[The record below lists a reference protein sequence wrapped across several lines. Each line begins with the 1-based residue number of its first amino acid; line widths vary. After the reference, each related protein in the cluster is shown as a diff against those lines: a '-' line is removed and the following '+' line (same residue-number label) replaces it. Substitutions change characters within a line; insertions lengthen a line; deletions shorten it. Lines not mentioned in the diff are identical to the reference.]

1 MVVGTKRFGECELKV
16 LNTCMYIEPKV
27 WDKLQCVCVCG
38 GGGGNL
44 PSIQIHQSNLT
55 HLL

>member
-27 WDKLQCVCVCG
+27 WDKLQCVCVWG
-38 GGGGNL
+38 GGGGGTSPPFKSINL
-44 PSIQIHQSNLT
+44 I
-55 HLL
+55 